1 MLLKKQLCLVVL
13 FCFIIGVVMC
23 SGCGDEDN
31 ADTGEMEEKY
41 VFEEISLYDKE
52 NSEISLNEQN
62 AVTFREGSIYYA
74 TADRIDNGKTMN
86 GGSRIKPKQYIN
98 EYDIRT
104 GESKQLFMLKD
115 GAWGLAEAEDTYI
128 NLAGLKII
136 NDSIMLFWTF
146 NDESMHSGINVFSM
160 NGELKAEYDIHWP
173 DDDKMGIDNVVIDI
187 EGNSYVLGRSE
198 TWEYTLAKFS
208 GQGEL
213 LDNVKFNE
221 SNFPWGMALDSSG
234 KLVTYNNN
242 GVSFYPGELNQPIV
256 NKEFM
261 YVNGIY
267 SGDDKYPVYIND
279 DGTCVSYDSS
289 SNKTEE
295 LFRWV
300 DMVGGS
306 IYVDK
311 AFSIGDGCFIC
322 RDTEDGFD
330 AEKLKYGIVSK
341 KMVPKDKRTVVKY
354 AGTEEGSFAD
364 FNRTNKDYRI
374 EFVKYDYETYAV
386 DLYRDILAGNCPDI
400 IATYGDINEN
410 EAVASGIVREL
421 NSFIEADEEIG
432 EDFFVPGLLD
442 ASKIGGKN
450 YYLGGYFD
458 ITGLI
463 GDGQQIG
470 RFEDGMTVDEFI
482 ELYNTLDS
490 DTRLFEKTSREG
502 MAYTLI
508 GGSMNSYIDWNTGQC
523 SFDSGEFRTLLE
535 FCAGFDKGE
544 WDDVVN
550 GYDADEG
557 KSNDGKV
564 LLSHIDIN
572 RILDLKSGEL
582 RYGGNGLCIGY
593 PGENSTPKLSMG
605 NMAIASYAEHP
616 EGAWEFIKHCMLL
629 ENVKEVESFP
639 VSMQGMKKHLE
650 DQKKSFAG
658 GGVTYCNDV
667 MIEKS
672 DLSEKDIDTVI
683 DLVKRSKYDDTKNVY
698 DRYSLIKDD
707 IKKYFDGKRSLDETV
722 NIINDRMTKYVNER
736 R

>member
-23 SGCGDEDN
+23 TGCGDDDN
-31 ADTGEMEEKY
+31 AGSGEMEEKY
-41 VFEEISLYDKE
+41 VFEEIALYDKE
-52 NSEISLNEQN
+52 NMEISLNEQN
-62 AVTFREGSIYYA
+62 VVTFHDGSIYYA
-74 TADRIDNGKTMN
+74 TADRSDNGKT
-86 GGSRIKPKQYIN
+86 IKPKQYIN

-104 GESKQLFMLKD
+104 GKSKQLFMLKD

-128 NLAGLKII
+128 SLAGLKII

-146 NDESMHSGINVFSM
+146 NDESIHSGINVFSM
-160 NGELKAEYDIHWP
+160 NGELKAEYDINWP
-173 DDDKMGIDNVVIDI
+173 DDEKMAIDNIVIDT

-213 LDNVKFNE
+213 LDNVKLNE
-221 SNFPWGMALDSSG
+221 NTAPRGMALDSSS

-242 GVSFYPGELNQPIV
+242 GVSFYPGELNKPIV

-261 YVNGIY
+261 YVMGIY
-267 SGDDKYPVYIND
+267 SGDDKYPVYINV

-289 SNKTEE
+289 SNTTEE
-295 LFRWV
+295 LFRWG
-300 DMVGGS
+300 DMVGQS
-306 IYVDK
+306 VYVDK
-311 AFSIGDGCFIC
+311 VFSIGDGCFVC

-354 AGTEEGSFAD
+354 AGTEEESFAD
-364 FNRTNKDYRI
+364 FNRTNKDYRV
-374 EFVKYDYETYAV
+374 ELVKYDVDTYAE

-400 IATYGDINEN
+400 IATYGELNEN
-410 EAVASGIVREL
+410 ETVASGIVREL

-432 EDFFVPGLLD
+432 EDFFVPGLLE
-442 ASKIGGKN
+442 ASKIDGKN
-450 YYLGGYFD
+450 YYLGRYFN

-463 GDGQQIG
+463 GDRQQIG

-482 ELYNTLDS
+482 ELYNTMDS
-490 DTRLFEKTSREG
+490 DTRLFEKTSKEG

-508 GGSMNSYIDWNTGQC
+508 GGNMNSYIDWNTGKC
-523 SFDSGEFRTLLE
+523 SFDCGEFRSLLE
-535 FCAGFDKGE
+535 FCAGFDKGK
-544 WDDVVN
+544 WNDVIHGDD
-550 GYDADEG
+550 DESE
-557 KSNDGKV
+557 SNDGKV
-564 LLSHIDIN
+564 LLNYIN
-572 RILDLKSGEL
+572 IGSILALKSGEL

-629 ENVKEVESFP
+629 EDVKEVESLP

-650 DQKKSFAG
+650 DQKKSFEG
-658 GGVTYCNDV
+658 GGAMFYSDV

-672 DLSEKDIDTVI
+672 DLTEKDIDTI
-683 DLVKRSKYDDTKNVY
+683 IGLVRRSKYDDTNNVY
-698 DRYSLIKDD
+698 DRYSLIKED
-707 IKKYFDGKRSLDETV
+707 IESYFDGEHSLDETV